1 MFRSL
6 AVATALLLPAAALA
20 QEIDPDRLNAHTREL
35 ASDAFAGRGPA
46 SPEEH
51 LTTDY
56 IAEQFRALGLEPGG
70 DEGTFFQVVPLS
82 RTQQSGPAT
91 ITAEGPTGW
100 TRAFERGPDIL
111 VASDRPVP
119 RITLTDAPV
128 VFAGYG
134 VDAPERDWDDFG
146 DMDLTGKIIL
156 VIVNDPDFGAPEGH
170 PVEGLFDGRAMTY
183 YGRWVYKFAEA
194 AEQGAAGV
202 LVIHDTA
209 GAGYPWS
216 VLENSSAAPDFDIVR
231 ENWEAERVP
240 VQDVKLFVSA
250 VQISREVGGNLAES
264 LTILA
269 ETLRR
274 RLIMEGKVKALTA
287 QGRLQGIVMAMLPV
301 AMVGFLAFAYPETMR
316 PMFHTP
322 VGWAVIAVCAVMEY
336 LGYRMCRK
344 IMTID
349 V

>member
-1 MFRSL
+1 MTAWMIGALVFLGVASAGIVAVQASDRFMQRYQESFVNQARVNLADMFMFMDTGSL
-6 AVATALLLPAAALA
+6 FTVNVALLVLVPLVLWAVTGNLLLPIAAVVLLAVLPRKIYVWMRQRRIDRIQEQLPDGLLMLAGSMKAGVGFGPAMEAMVADGMPPLA
-20 QEIDPDRLNAHTREL
+20 QELALVLREQRM
-35 ASDAFAGRGPA
+35 GVKT
-46 SPEEH
+46 EE
-51 LTTDY
+51 
-56 IAEQFRALGLEPGG
+56 AL
-70 DEGTFFQVVPLS
+70 DHF
-82 RTQQSGPAT
+82 
-91 ITAEGPTGW
+91 
-100 TRAFERGPDIL
+100 
-111 VASDRPVP
+111 
-119 RITLTDAPV
+119 
-128 VFAGYG
+128 
-134 VDAPERDWDDFG
+134 
-146 DMDLTGKIIL
+146 
-156 VIVNDPDFGAPEGH
+156 
-170 PVEGLFDGRAMTY
+170 
-183 YGRWVYKFAEA
+183 
-194 AEQGAAGV
+194 
-202 LVIHDTA
+202 
-209 GAGYPWS
+209 
-216 VLENSSAAPDFDIVR
+216 
-231 ENWEAERVP
+231 AERVP